1 MKTLAIELP
10 AHWAPWLLNRDS
22 SGYTPQE
29 LSEIQEAI
37 HSLAQERGV
46 HPEPL
51 SVGFSFIGR
60 HNGLQTEMAHYVFAS
75 ARS

>member
-10 AHWAPWLLNRDS
+10 AHWASWLINRDS

-29 LSEIQEAI
+29 IEEIRAAI
-37 HSLAQERGV
+37 HNLAQERGV

-60 HNGLQTEMAHYVFAS
+60 HNGLLTEMAHFVFA
-75 ARS
+75 RS